1 MSNVPADLK
10 YTKSHEWVRTLG
22 DGTVEI
28 GITDHA
34 QHSLGD
40 LVFVELP
47 EAGRAVRAGEP
58 CAVVESVK
66 AASDVY
72 APLAGEITAANSRL
86 TAQPETVNAAP
97 YGEGWL
103 MRLRP
108 APGALAAAALLSAA
122 DYQKVL
128 EAEEG

>member
-10 YTKSHEWVRTLG
+10 YTKSHEWVRTLA

-34 QHSLGD
+34 QHALGD
-40 LVFVELP
+40 MVFVEVP
-47 EAGRAVRAGEP
+47 EAGRTVKEGEP

-72 APLAGEITAANSRL
+72 APLAGEITAGNPRL
-86 TAQPETVNAAP
+86 AAEPETVNSDA
-97 YGEGWL
+97 YGAGWL

-108 APGALAAAALLSAA
+108 APGALAAARLLSAA
-122 DYQKVL
+122 DYQQVL
-128 EAEEG
+128 EAEGG